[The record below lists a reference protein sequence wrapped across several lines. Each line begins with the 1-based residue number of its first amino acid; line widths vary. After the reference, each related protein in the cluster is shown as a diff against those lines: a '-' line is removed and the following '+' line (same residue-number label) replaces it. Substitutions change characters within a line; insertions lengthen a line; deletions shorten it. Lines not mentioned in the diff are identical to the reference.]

1 MMLTRIIV
9 GLVLAPFFVAA
20 LTVLP
25 EVVLVI
31 MVAGILAIAAFE
43 LLRAVGVTKEQWC
56 LYALSM
62 LAAIVVPVLVW
73 MNWDTIGVKAVALAL
88 ICSLFAYAVFRY
100 ERKGAVETGTILFCL
115 MAGVLIPVFYSSL
128 IQLRMQEHGAFKVM
142 LPVVVAFLTDT
153 GAYFV
158 GMFLGKHRG
167 ITLVSP
173 KKSAEGFVGGLLSGV
188 VFMLC
193 YGAILQQCF
202 QLQVSMPI
210 MALYGFLGSLVTIL
224 GDLSF
229 SLIKRQVGIKDYGHL
244 LPGHGGMLD
253 RFDSLIFAAP
263 AMWVL
268 VNLLPA
274 F

>member
-1 MMLTRIIV
+1 MLTRIV
-9 GLVLAPFFVAA
+9 VALVLAPIFVAA

-25 EVVLVI
+25 ELVLVV

-56 LYALSM
+56 LYLFTAVS
-62 LAAIVVPVLVW
+62 AVAVPFLVW
-73 MNWDTIGVKAVALAL
+73 NGWDTIGVKAVAVTL
-88 ICSLFAYAVFRY
+88 ICALFAYAIFRY
-100 ERKGAVETGTILFCL
+100 ERKGAVDSGTILFCL
-115 MAGVLIPVFYSSL
+115 LGGVLIPVFFSSL
-128 IQLRMQEHGAFKVM
+128 IQLRMEENGPFKVL
-142 LPVVVAFLTDT
+142 LPVVVAILTDT

-188 VFMLC
+188 VFMLV
-193 YGAILQQCF
+193 YGLVLENAFLVDVDMF
-202 QLQVSMPI
+202 R
-210 MALYGFLGSLVTIL
+210 MAVYGLVGSLVTVL
-224 GDLSF
+224 GDLAF

-253 RFDSLIFAAP
+253 RFDSTIFAAP

-268 VNLLPA
+268 VDLLPA

>member
-1 MMLTRIIV
+1 MLIRIVVALI
-9 GLVLAPFFVAA
+9 LAPIFVAV

-25 EVVLVI
+25 EYVLVV

-56 LYALSM
+56 LYPITM
-62 LAAIVVPVLVW
+62 LAAVVVPVFVW
-73 MNWDTIGVKAVALAL
+73 KGWETLGVKAIAITLMCA
-88 ICSLFAYAVFRY
+88 LFAYAIFRF
-100 ERKGAVETGTILFCL
+100 ERKGAVEPGTILFCL
-115 MAGVLIPVFYSSL
+115 MGGVLIPVFYSSL
-128 IQLRMQEHGAFKVM
+128 ILLRMEENGSFKVL
-142 LPVVVAFLTDT
+142 LPVVVAILTDT

-167 ITLVSP
+167 VTLVSP

-188 VFMLC
+188 VFMLL
-193 YGAILQQCF
+193 YGLVLEKAFGVVGVDMLR
-202 QLQVSMPI
+202 L
-210 MALYGFLGSLVTIL
+210 ALYGFVGSLVTIL

-229 SLIKRQVGIKDYGHL
+229 SLIKRQVGIKDYGKL

>member
-1 MMLTRIIV
+1 MLTRIIV
-9 GLVLAPFFVAA
+9 ALVLAPIFVAV

-25 EVVLVI
+25 EPVLVI

-43 LLRAVGVTKEQWC
+43 LLRAVGVSKEQWC
-56 LYALSM
+56 LYLFTM
-62 LAAIVVPVLVW
+62 LAAVVVPALTW
-73 MNWDTIGVKAVALAL
+73 MGWDAVGVKAIALAL
-88 ICSLFAYAVFRY
+88 ACALFAYAIFRY
-100 ERKGAVETGTILFCL
+100 ERKGAVEPGTILFCL
-115 MAGVLIPVFYSSL
+115 MGGVLIPVFFSSL
-128 IQLRMQEHGAFKVM
+128 IQLRMEENGPFKIL
-142 LPVVVAFLTDT
+142 LPVVVAILTDT

-158 GMFLGKHRG
+158 GMLMGKHRG

-188 VFMLC
+188 LFMLG
-193 YGAILQQCF
+193 YGVILQHYF
-202 QLQVSMPI
+202 HLQVSMPV
-210 MALYGFLGSLVTIL
+210 MALYGFVGSLVTIL

-253 RFDSLIFAAP
+253 RFDSLTFAAP

>member
-1 MMLTRIIV
+1 MLTRIIV
-9 GLVLAPFFVAA
+9 ALVLAPIFVAA

-25 EVVLVI
+25 ELVLVI
-31 MVAGILAIAAFE
+31 MVAGILSIAAFE
-43 LLRAVGVTKEQWC
+43 LLRAVGVTKVQWC
-56 LYALSM
+56 LYLFTVAS
-62 LAAIVVPVLVW
+62 AAAVPFLVW
-73 MNWDTIGVKAVALAL
+73 KGWNTIGVKAIAVTL
-88 ICSLFAYAVFRY
+88 ICALFAYAVFRY
-100 ERKGAVETGTILFCL
+100 EREGAADSGTILFCL
-115 MAGVLIPVFYSSL
+115 MGGILIPVFFSSL
-128 IQLRMQEHGAFKVM
+128 IQLRMEQNGPFKVL
-142 LPVVVAFLTDT
+142 LPVVVAILTDT

-193 YGAILQQCF
+193 YGVVLQRYF
-202 QLQVSMPI
+202 HLHVSMPV
-210 MALYGFLGSLVTIL
+210 MALYGLIGSLVTIL
-224 GDLSF
+224 GDLAF

-253 RFDSLIFAAP
+253 RFDSTIFAAP

-268 VNLLPA
+268 VNILPA

>member
-1 MMLTRIIV
+1 MLTRIVVALI
-9 GLVLAPFFVAA
+9 LAPFFVAA

-25 EVVLVI
+25 ELALVI

-56 LYALSM
+56 LYFFT
-62 LAAIVVPVLVW
+62 AASAAVVPFLVW
-73 MNWDTIGVKAVALAL
+73 NGWNTIGVKALAVALA
-88 ICSLFAYAVFRY
+88 CALFTYAIFRY
-100 ERKGAVETGTILFCL
+100 ERKGAVDSGTILFCL
-115 MAGVLIPVFYSSL
+115 MGGILIPVFFSSL
-128 IQLRMQEHGAFKVM
+128 IQLRMEENGSFKVL
-142 LPVVVAFLTDT
+142 LPVVVAILTDT

-193 YGAILQQCF
+193 YGVVLQQCF
-202 QLQVSMPI
+202 HVQVSMPV
-210 MALYGFLGSLVTIL
+210 MALYGFVGSLVTIL

-253 RFDSLIFAAP
+253 RFDSTIFAAP

-268 VNLLPA
+268 INVLPA

>member
-1 MMLTRIIV
+1 MLTRIIV
-9 GLVLAPFFVAA
+9 ALVLAPFFVAA

-25 EVVLVI
+25 QAVLVI

-43 LLRAVGVTKEQWC
+43 LLRAVGVTKVQWC
-56 LYALSM
+56 LYLVTMIS
-62 LAAIVVPVLVW
+62 AAAVPVFVW
-73 MNWDTIGVKAVALAL
+73 NGYAIGVKAISVTL
-88 ICSLFAYAVFRY
+88 ICALFAYAIFRF
-100 ERKGAVETGTILFCL
+100 ERAGAVDSGTILFCL
-115 MAGVLIPVFYSSL
+115 MGGILIPVFFSSL
-128 IQLRMQEHGAFKVM
+128 IQLRMEENGSFKVL
-142 LPVVVAFLTDT
+142 LPVVVAILTDT

-167 ITLVSP
+167 VTLVSP

-188 VFMLC
+188 VFMLG
-193 YGAILQQCF
+193 YGVVLQECF
-202 QLQVSMPI
+202 HLQVSMPV
-210 MALYGFLGSLVTIL
+210 MALYGFIGSLVTIL
-224 GDLSF
+224 GDLAF

-253 RFDSLIFAAP
+253 RFDSLTFAAP

-268 VNLLPA
+268 VNILPA